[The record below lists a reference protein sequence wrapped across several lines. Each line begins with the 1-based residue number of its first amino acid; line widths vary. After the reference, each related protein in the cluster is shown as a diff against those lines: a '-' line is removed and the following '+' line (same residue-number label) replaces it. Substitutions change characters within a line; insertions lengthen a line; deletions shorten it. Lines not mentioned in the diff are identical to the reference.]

1 MNIFKKNINKIILI
15 VIFLIYYNSIY
26 ANIQPKIFNTPKNIK
41 IILLPDITT
50 DLVSVSMAFKGAGSK
65 NDPSGQEGLAYT
77 TMQMLW
83 RNPDSTMDRNQ
94 RSRKI
99 KELGVMNGIDF
110 NLNQD
115 NLIIEFKCPEE
126 NLSQIF
132 NIIANM
138 LTNCKLE
145 DNELHKIKNF
155 NNTIKLETASE
166 IEFAKYAL
174 ESKIFSGHP
183 YGTPISGSPNSVQT
197 LSIKDVSQNILNNLA
212 KNNLIVSLVGNLD
225 HNKIGQII
233 EQAFFKLPDKANL
246 RATPAIIPKLD
257 GSLQT
262 IIKNSPQSGV
272 IFALHAPP
280 FKSKDFYPVLIL
292 NRILGNPFTG
302 RLWMEI
308 REKHGLAYQIGS
320 SLDIRELSNGLLIGY
335 LKCANKDSIKA
346 MELIKQEIQK
356 LKINGVTEQELKDAK
371 SGAIGAFALHF
382 ITTEQTSEYLLSAEL
397 LGRTLAELNNRNQH
411 INAVTIEQINKIAA
425 KYLNLDELTTVLVGD
440 PQ

>member
-1 MNIFKKNINKIILI
+1 MNTLKNINKIILI

-26 ANIQPKIFNTPKNIK
+26 ANIQPKVFSTSKNIK

-83 RNPDSTMDRNQ
+83 RNPDSNMDRNQ

-138 LTNCKLE
+138 ITNCKLE
-145 DNELHKIKNF
+145 DSELHKIKNF

-183 YGTPISGSPNSVQT
+183 YGMPISGSPNSVQT
-197 LSIKDVSQNILNNLA
+197 LSIKDVNNNILNNLA
-212 KNNLIVSLVGNLD
+212 KNNLIISLVGNLD

-233 EQAFFKLPDKANL
+233 EQAFLKLPDKANL
-246 RATPAIIPKLD
+246 RASPAIIPKLD

-292 NRILGNPFTG
+292 NRILGSPFTG
-302 RLWMEI
+302 RLWTEI

-335 LKCANKDSIKA
+335 LKCANKDSIQA

-371 SGAIGAFALHF
+371 SGAIGAFALNF

-397 LGRTLAELNNRNQH
+397 LGRTLAELNSRNQH